1 VKTRLLVMGVVCVGL
16 ALYYASFE
24 MSGPGEKKQEE
35 KLLALDRADLSAI
48 EIQGGAL
55 IRLVKKGAE
64 WWIEGDVNF
73 PADQEEVGRLVD
85 HLLALRV
92 KATMNGPRGEFD
104 LDAPA
109 MVIILGTSRGKIRLS
124 LGTDS
129 PTGAYC
135 YASLEGRSGILL
147 LPAGTKTL
155 FRKSLFSLT
164 DKHLLHINPW
174 DVSTVRIVKD
184 GDTLEIVRDRG
195 GDWHLPGGDGRKLSR
210 EKVNGFF
217 RNICSVKAIA
227 FPENQDAPETPDVAV
242 ELTSSRG
249 VMNMKMWRDG
259 QKGYALSDYQRGK
272 AEIDPSFV
280 QAVPVSPDDL
290 LDKSIVPMEGRPVR
304 LIAIQG
310 RGERQFYKRGG
321 QWYDGKSRSDEGKIL
336 DRIVSALST
345 IQYEDEYLSLP
356 HDAGAGLRMTVY
368 LDAGAAPFDITLYS
382 QYYVAVGKR
391 VFRINE
397 GDMNTLKD
405 SLRLLLGELE

>member
-1 VKTRLLVMGVVCVGL
+1 VKTRLLVVGVVCVGL

-24 MSGPGEKKQEE
+24 MPDREQKKQEE
-35 KLLALDRADLSAI
+35 KLFDMSRGDLTAL
-48 EIQGGAL
+48 EIQGGTL
-55 IRLVKKGAE
+55 IRLVKKGPE

-73 PADQEEVGRLVD
+73 PADQDEVGRLVD
-85 HLLALRV
+85 HLLALHV
-92 KATMNGPRGEFD
+92 MESMNGPRGEFD

-109 MVIILGTSRGKIRLS
+109 MVIILGTPRGSIRLS
-124 LGTDS
+124 LGSDS

-147 LPAGTKTL
+147 LPAGTREL

-164 DKHLLHINPW
+164 DKRLIRINPW
-174 DVSTVRIVKD
+174 DVSVVRITKG

-195 GDWHLPGGDGRKLSR
+195 GDWRLPGGDGRKLSR
-210 EKVNGFF
+210 EKVNEFF
-217 RNICSVKAIA
+217 RNVCRMKALA
-227 FPENQDAPETPDVAV
+227 FPETQDAPETPDVGV

-249 VMNMKMWRDG
+249 VQHLKLWRDG
-259 QKGYALSDYQRGK
+259 QKAYALSDYQRGK

-280 QAVPVSPDDL
+280 QAVPAGPDDL
-290 LDKSIVPMEGRPVR
+290 LDKSIVSMEGRPVR

-310 RGERQFYKRGG
+310 RGERQFYLRGG
-321 QWYDGKSRSDEGKIL
+321 QWYDGKRKSDKGKVL
-336 DRIVSALST
+336 DSIIRALGT
-345 IQYEDEYLSLP
+345 IQYEDEYLELP
-356 HDAGAGLRMTVY
+356 RDAGAGLRMTVY

-405 SLRLLLGELE
+405 SLRVLIGELE